1 MWSFY
6 LKNMK
11 FMKTKFSSLLALLC
25 LLTIS
30 SSSYASAEKLTSPNG
45 KVILSV
51 GIDTPNETGYG
62 KALFAIGY
70 KDGKSSKSILSKGV
84 LGIETERQ
92 KFCELKLRSVSGISK
107 ISEDYPMITGKR
119 RHCSNKGVERTY
131 RFENEKKQELQVVFR
146 VYNDGVV
153 FRYVFN
159 GTTNDTDYITNERTA
174 YFVPDGTKR
183 WMQQYTVAN
192 EGFFPLIT
200 HGEVDKNNA
209 RLWGYPALIESQDS
223 IFMLITEAG
232 ITKGYSGSRMTNQ
245 NNPAEYSVQLIDE
258 KLAFNQ
264 SFTSPWR
271 VLIVGSLPEVV
282 ESTLVT
288 DVSEPCKLKNTDWV
302 VPGTASW
309 IYWAYNHGSKDYK
322 IVKEYIDLAV
332 DMKWTYNLIDW
343 EWDVMSNGGN
353 MEDAVKYAHS
363 KGIKP
368 LLWYNSGT
376 SWIGPGAPG
385 PLDRLNTR
393 ENRRKEFAWLKEL
406 GIAGIKVDFFPAD
419 GADMMNYYLDIL
431 EDAADY
437 QMLINFHGAAIP
449 RGWQRTYP
457 HLMSMEAVYGAEWY
471 NNNAVLTDR
480 AAAHNATL
488 PFTRNVVG
496 SMDYTP
502 GTFSDSQHP
511 HITSY
516 GHELALPV
524 IFESALQHMPDRP
537 SVYQAMPDAI
547 KSFLSTL
554 PAAWDET
561 KLLAGYPGI
570 EVILARRKG
579 NMWYIGGINGT
590 DESRTLSFNP
600 SSLGSI
606 GKTITFFKDGTDD
619 KNFAIE
625 TDVPLVNKKSEIHV
639 NCLPR
644 GGFVALISVN

>member
-1 MWSFY
+1 M
-6 LKNMK
+6 N
-11 FMKTKFSSLLALLC
+11 TKLCSTLILLC
-25 LLTIS
+25 LLAIS
-30 SSSYASAEKLTSPNG
+30 FSSCASAEELVSPNG

-51 GIDTPNETGYG
+51 YIDTPNETGYG
-62 KALFAIGY
+62 KALFTIGY
-70 KDGKSSKSILSKGV
+70 NDGKSSKSILSKGV
-84 LGIETERQ
+84 LGIETEQQ
-92 KFCELKLRSVSGISK
+92 KFCELKLRSVSGVSK
-107 ISEDYPMITGKR
+107 INEDYPMITGKR
-119 RHCSNKGVERTY
+119 SHCSNQGFERIY

-153 FRYVFN
+153 FRYIFN
-159 GTTNDTDYITNERTA
+159 GITNDTEYITNERTA
-174 YFVPDGTKR
+174 YFIPDGTKR
-183 WMQQYTVAN
+183 WMQEYTVGN
-192 EGFFPLIT
+192 EGFFPLTT
-200 HGEVDKNNA
+200 HGEVDKSNA

-232 ITKGYSGSRMTNQ
+232 IAKGHSGSRMTNQ
-245 NNPAEYSVQLIDE
+245 NNPDEYSVQLIDE

-264 SFTSPWR
+264 SFISPWR
-271 VLIVGSLPEVV
+271 VLIVGSLSEVV

-302 VPGTASW
+302 VPGAASW

-332 DMKWTYNLIDW
+332 DMKWAYNLIDW

-406 GIAGIKVDFFPAD
+406 GIAGIKVDFFSAD

-437 QMLINFHGAAIP
+437 QLLINFHGAAIP

-537 SVYQAMPDAI
+537 SVYRAMPGAI

-561 KLLAGYPGI
+561 KLLGGYPGI

-606 GKTITFFKDGTDD
+606 GKTITLFKDGADD

-625 TDVPLVNKKSEIHV
+625 TDVPLGDTKSEIHV

>member
-1 MWSFY
+1 
-6 LKNMK
+6 
-11 FMKTKFSSLLALLC
+11 MKTKFSSLLALLC

-92 KFCELKLRSVSGISK
+92 KFSELKLRSVSGISK

-119 RHCSNKGVERTY
+119 SHCSNKGVERTY

-159 GTTNDTDYITNERTA
+159 GTTNDTEYITNERTA
-174 YFVPDGTKR
+174 YFIPDGTKR

-192 EGFFPLIT
+192 EGFFPLTT

-209 RLWGYPALIESQDS
+209 CLWGYPALIESQDS

-232 ITKGYSGSRMTNQ
+232 ITKGHSGSRMSNQ

-332 DMKWTYNLIDW
+332 DMKWAYNLIDW

-590 DESRTLSFNP
+590 NESRTLSFNP

-639 NCLPR
+639 NSLPR